1 MARRPILGLFEDA
14 NYAAEAGD
22 ALQQAGVDQRDYDF
36 LTDAPYPEGAFGER
50 PERHRLYVFPLLG
63 ALVGLTIGIM
73 LTSMTQMA
81 YPLVQGGKPI
91 LSLPPMAVVTYESTM
106 LSAIIFTIIGLI
118 FESRLPKLKMGLY
131 DTRITEGYIGV
142 LVNAEEEQL
151 SEVSAILT
159 QAGAVDVVRESQE
172 TARV

>member
-22 ALQQAGVDQRDYDF
+22 ALQAAGLAPTDYDF
-36 LTDAPYPEGAFGER
+36 LTDTPYPEGAFGER
-50 PERHRLYVFPLLG
+50 HEGHRLYVFPLCG
-63 ALVGLTIGIM
+63 ALVGLTIGII

-81 YPLVQGGKPI
+81 YPLVQAGKPI

-106 LSAIIFTIIGLI
+106 LTAIIFTIIGII
-118 FESRLPKLKMGLY
+118 FESRLPSFKKGLY

-142 LVNAEEEQL
+142 LVTTEEEQL
-151 SEVSAILT
+151 PRVSGILS
-159 QAGAVDVVRESQE
+159 QAGAIDVVRESGS
-172 TARV
+172 R

>member
-1 MARRPILGLFEDA
+1 MARSAILGLFEDA

-22 ALQQAGVDQRDYDF
+22 ALQRAGVDQQDYDF

-106 LSAIIFTIIGLI
+106 LSAIIFTIIGI
-118 FESRLPKLKMGLY
+118 MFESRLPKLKMGLY

-142 LVNAEEEQL
+142 LVSVEEEQL
-151 SEVSAILT
+151 SEVSAILS
-159 QAGAVDVVRESQE
+159 QAGAVDVVRESEE
-172 TARV
+172 TARA